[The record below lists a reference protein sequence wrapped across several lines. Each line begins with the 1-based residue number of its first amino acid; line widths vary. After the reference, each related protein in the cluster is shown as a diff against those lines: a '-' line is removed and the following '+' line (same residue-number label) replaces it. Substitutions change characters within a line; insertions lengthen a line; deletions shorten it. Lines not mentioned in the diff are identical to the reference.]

1 MAFMLGGP
9 NRKPVHNADG
19 LGNEDFEGMGPRTQQ
34 HFLSVRRRLNDY
46 VDEQQSFEYGEDLQ
60 ARPQGKPSRSR
71 NLFNRI
77 FADGNKSPKPQSQTS
92 TSLPLQKQL
101 AHHEVA
107 APPSL
112 KQQVPPH
119 RSATPLSSGQ
129 KVAHH
134 GLGTPL
140 ASRKQVAHHGSST
153 SLSSRPPVGHHGF
166 GTPPANRRRRKTST
180 ASNAQ

>member
-1 MAFMLGGP
+1 MAFMLNGP

-19 LGNEDFEGMGPRTQQ
+19 LSNEDFEGMGPQTQQ
-34 HFLSVRRRLNDY
+34 HFLRVRRRLNDY
-46 VDEQQSFEYGEDLQ
+46 VDEQQSLEYGEDLQ

-77 FADGNKSPKPQSQTS
+77 FADGNKAPKPQSQTS
-92 TSLPLQKQL
+92 KSLPSQKQL
-101 AHHEVA
+101 VHHEVA
-107 APPSL
+107 TPPSL

-134 GLGTPL
+134 GLATPL
-140 ASRKQVAHHGSST
+140 SSRKQLAHHGSST
-153 SLSSRPPVGHHGF
+153 SLSSRPPLAHHGL